1 MSGTILT
8 AWEPLAIHP
17 QVRANRAFIGLGCSL
32 NNGTTEIVLF
42 RELETNNSIFDTTER
57 F

>member
-1 MSGTILT
+1 M

-17 QVRANRAFIGLGCSL
+17 RVRANRALIGLGCSFK
-32 NNGTTEIVLF
+32 NGTAEIVLLC
-42 RELETNNSIFDTTER
+42 ELETNNSIFDTTER